1 MCRRFVVA
9 SAVFLMIATVRAAQ
23 APIARVWIFTTTECP
38 IANRYVPEIKRL
50 AEKFASQGVKFTMVY
65 PVPSDSDAMVREH
78 VAKFQIDLP
87 FTRDPGFAMVKAT
100 GVTVAPEAAVLD
112 ERSRVIYRGR
122 IDDRFVDFG
131 KERPA
136 PTTRD
141 LESALQAAVAGR
153 PVPMAETRAVGC
165 YLADL
170 LK

>member
-1 MCRRFVVA
+1 
-9 SAVFLMIATVRAAQ
+9 
-23 APIARVWIFTTTECP
+23 
-38 IANRYVPEIKRL
+38 
-50 AEKFASQGVKFTMVY
+50 
-65 PVPSDSDAMVREH
+65 
-78 VAKFQIDLP
+78 
-87 FTRDPGFAMVKAT
+87 MVKAT

-112 ERSRVIYRGR
+112 ELGRVIYRGR

-131 KERPA
+131 KERPV

-153 PVPMAETRAVGC
+153 PVPVAETRAIGC